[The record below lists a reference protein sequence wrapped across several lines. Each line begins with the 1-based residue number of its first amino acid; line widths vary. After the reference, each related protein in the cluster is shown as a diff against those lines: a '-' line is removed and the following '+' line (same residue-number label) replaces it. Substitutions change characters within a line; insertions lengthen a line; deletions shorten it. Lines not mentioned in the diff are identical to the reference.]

1 MHQTL
6 KQSYGVH
13 VPRDSVMQILKEID
27 LNGTEERK
35 SKKLKRRKY
44 FSTGPNATWHMD
56 GFDKLKS
63 YSFPIHGCVDGFS
76 RRIM

>member
-35 SKKLKRRKY
+35 
-44 FSTGPNATWHMD
+44 
-56 GFDKLKS
+56 
-63 YSFPIHGCVDGFS
+63 
-76 RRIM
+76 